1 MRNDKRYVL
10 FFTKVIIKLAKVF
23 VDSAVLWTYQRA
35 KFKIYTPIY
44 TPIYQLTI
52 SLLLADD

>member
-23 VDSAVLWTYQRA
+23 ADSAVLWTYQRA
-35 KFKIYTPIY
+35 KFKIYI
-44 TPIYQLTI
+44 PIYQLTI
-52 SLLLADD
+52 SLLLTDD